1 MNKSAWWAWAVRNS
15 ICIIC
20 WTALAIIFNKWWI
33 ALFAG
38 LFISTLQ
45 SGHMKQY
52 YRICDNCGK
61 HSPYA
66 DSYNEAL
73 NKAKEAGWW
82 HDVNKN
88 EDFCPTCQKQIMR
101 SKND

>member
-38 LFISTLQ
+38 LFINSLQ
-45 SGHMKQY
+45 TGVTGGY
-52 YRICDNCGK
+52 YQICDKCGR

-66 DSYNEAL
+66 VTRNEAISKAEEL
-73 NKAKEAGWW
+73 GWIHSVVDNK
-82 HDVNKN
+82 DY
-88 EDFCPTCQKQIMR
+88 CPNCQKTGV
-101 SKND
+101 K